1 MNKIIM
7 DFIHNVCVIEV
18 SNAKGFE
25 KFKTLM
31 KENNLYEDFFR
42 NKDSEKISY
51 WRHLAE
57 INDERLYGKRWLR
70 PYFPL
75 YFEYQYDKGGTFDWD
90 RKSVIGW
97 YGSECVIP
105 VDLI

>member
-75 YFEYQYDKGGTFDWD
+75 YFEYQYDKGGTFSWD
-90 RKSVIGW
+90 RKSVVAW

-105 VDLI
+105 VNLI